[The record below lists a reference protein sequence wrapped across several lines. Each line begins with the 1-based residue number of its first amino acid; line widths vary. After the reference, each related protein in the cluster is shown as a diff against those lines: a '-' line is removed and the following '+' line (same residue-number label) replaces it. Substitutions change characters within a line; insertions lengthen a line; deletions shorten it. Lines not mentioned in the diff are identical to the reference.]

1 MLKFFSVLLAVLFF
15 SCSSGEERPLVIWT
29 DSFSFASYV
38 ELFNSL
44 NENTKAIVVYKENP
58 ASSLPPAKDELQPD
72 LVVGSYLKNSSVR
85 RYFSPLDFLFDDGRI
100 SRVSYYAQLLDY
112 GTVNGKQY
120 VLPVSFNIPAVIYNS
135 RNAEFVKTDHLLSLE
150 DMKAFSADFNAVN
163 KSGAYTSMGWGTSW
177 EKDFIYEAT
186 KLNGASYAEKGSSFS
201 WDSAAVDSTLDFLKN
216 WTLKA
221 NADTTTEQ
229 NFQFRYLY
237 MPRYRQVSTSR
248 CLFAYTTSDRF
259 FALTESQKEGL
270 EFRWLGNNGKIP
282 VEDSIVCMGLYNGSS
297 RIKASEDFISWF
309 FSTDS
314 QRLMLERREKMNLDT
329 VSFGI
334 AGGFSSL
341 KATNENIFPA
351 FYRNLLGNLPGEKNL
366 VLPRML
372 PLRWESLKERVI
384 IPYLTESVNT
394 DAQTKPVSLEER
406 INNWTKQ
413 FY

>member
-1 MLKFFSVLLAVLFF
+1 MLKTVTVLFATLFF

-29 DSFSFASYV
+29 DNFSFASYV

-44 NENTKAIVVYKENP
+44 GGKTKAIVVYKENP

-72 LVVGSYLKNSSVR
+72 LVIGSYLKNSSIR
-85 RYFSPLDFLFDDGRI
+85 RYFSPLDFLFEDGRI
-100 SRVSYYAQLLDY
+100 SRSAYYSQLLDY
-112 GTVNGKQY
+112 GVVNGKQY

-135 RNAEFVKTDHLLSLE
+135 RNADFVKTEHLLTLE
-150 DMKAFSADFNAVN
+150 QMKEFSAGFNSVN
-163 KSGAYTSMGWGTSW
+163 QSGSYTAMGWGNSW

-186 KLNGASYAEKGSSFS
+186 KLNGASYVEKGNSFS
-201 WDSAAVDSTLDFLKN
+201 WNSEAVNYTLDFLKN
-216 WTLKA
+216 WTSSV
-221 NADTTTEQ
+221 NTDTTTEQ

-237 MPRYRQVSTSR
+237 MPRYRQVSTTR

-270 EFRWLGNNGKIP
+270 EFCWLGNNGTIP
-282 VEDSIVCMGLYNGSS
+282 VEDSIVCMGLYKSSS
-297 RIKASEDFISWF
+297 RTKAAEDFISWF

-314 QRLMLERREKMNLDT
+314 QRNMLERREKMNLDT

-341 KATNENIFPA
+341 KSTNENIFPV

-366 VLPRML
+366 VVPRML

-394 DAQTKPVSLEER
+394 NAQIAPLSLEER